1 MLKQRAKD
9 LLSVISLHEISYSLF
24 EMKPIPYEL
33 YMATFG
39 KFNHTQN
46 STQTFDDGIEQ
57 EMQTDEIVFD
67 NKWTQCP
74 VKFSTNEVYLSND
87 EPSVSRTT
95 KNGEDLVEKFTN
107 LVSNKIHNDENHD
120 INDVDFKNNPLRI
133 YFDQKNGVGNDKML
147 SIKDYE
153 KKMDTADYNVDRLK
167 KFLKNNEN
175 KVCNILTMNVGN
187 TMTDYVKPSK
197 LSFSKG
203 YKSLPLDTNDK
214 LKNRKVAKIVFSDTR
229 SNLFFTIHEKDE
241 KDTVDKCL
249 VCLWDIG
256 VVNLAPIKMLVALE
270 NVTLCRFRG
279 NADGIFVGALEDG

>member
-1 MLKQRAKD
+1 
-9 LLSVISLHEISYSLF
+9 
-24 EMKPIPYEL
+24 MKPIPYDV

-57 EMQTDEIVFD
+57 EIQTDEIVTD

-74 VKFSTNEVYLSND
+74 IRFSTKEVYLSNN
-87 EPSVSRTT
+87 EPRVNRIT
-95 KNGEDLVEKFTN
+95 KNGEDLVEKFTK
-107 LVSNKIHNDENHD
+107 LVGKEIHNGDEND
-120 INDVDFKNNPLRI
+120 INDVDYKNNPLRI
-133 YFDQKNGVGNDKML
+133 YFDQKQGVGNDKML
-147 SIKDYE
+147 RIKDYE
-153 KKMDTADYNVDRLK
+153 KKMENADYNVDRLK

-175 KVCNILTMNVGN
+175 TICNILTMNVGN
-187 TMTDYVKPSK
+187 TTTDYLKLSK
-197 LSFSKG
+197 LPFSKG
-203 YKSLPLDTNDK
+203 YKSLPLDTNYK

-229 SNLFFTIHEKDE
+229 SNMFFTIHKKNDN
-241 KDTVDKCL
+241 DTVDKCL